1 MWEDP
6 IVEEVHAIREQL
18 LARFG
23 GDLHKYCEY
32 VRSLPALAS
41 SAPAQSAL
49 PSADLPSS
57 NTGAKAG

>member
-23 GDLHKYCEY
+23 GDFQKYCEY
-32 VRSLPALAS
+32 VRLLPSPPGIEAVKA
-41 SAPAQSAL
+41 AL
-49 PSADLPSS
+49 PNPATINRPG
-57 NTGAKAG
+57 NAKAG

>member
-23 GDLHKYCEY
+23 GDLQKYCEY
-32 VRSLPALAS
+32 VRL
-41 SAPAQSAL
+41 L
-49 PSADLPSS
+49 PSPSGIEPVTEPLPSTAIT
-57 NTGAKAG
+57 NPLGNAKTG